1 MNYYIGWCDYA
12 LTETTTETSS
22 DTLCDCGDDIDDY
35 SIPIKTA
42 SGFSILNSC
51 LLFIVLAIMIQTKR
65 SSDKKQATEKEGLR
79 ESMM

>member
-42 SGFSILNSC
+42 SGFSIMSFVHCSSNYDSDEA
-51 LLFIVLAIMIQTKR
+51 LLR
-65 SSDKKQATEKEGLR
+65 
-79 ESMM
+79 